1 MNSSAIEMDGQV
13 PTAAWCDD
21 RHLHVR
27 LADGREIATPLWWY
41 PALLEA
47 THAERNNLELMYTGV
62 HWPELD
68 EDLSIEGMLRG
79 WKSGDARP
87 PAMAAE

>member
-1 MNSSAIEMDGQV
+1 MSTSESEMDGQA

-21 RHLHVR
+21 TSLHVK

-41 PALLEA
+41 PALLHA
-47 THAERNNLELMYTGV
+47 THAQRNVMELMFTGI

-68 EDLSIEGMLRG
+68 EDLSVEGMLKG
-79 WKSGDARP
+79 WKARDAQP
-87 PAMAAE
+87 PAVAAE